1 MTEKT
6 LVSLRLP
13 SELVSQFDQIADY
26 LERDRTWVIL
36 QALKQYMAE
45 GEEGADLL
53 DEAIGYAELERGE
66 RIPLADVLEDARRLI
81 DETIA
86 EKKRAS

>member
-13 SELVSQFDQIADY
+13 TELVSQFDKIADY

-36 QALKQYMAE
+36 QALKQYMGE

-66 RIPLADVLEDARRLI
+66 RIPLEDVLEDARRLI